1 MSATKKKPK
10 SGNTQRAA
18 DIIREN
24 PTRRS
29 RAERALV
36 QLTTTS
42 YPHYLIGNIVA
53 GLHAGE
59 ENVSKQ
65 ALDIENKFGILDF
78 VRELTLTAGET
89 TVAFDVGTIRIDQN
103 TTRVDNQLAGE
114 LIKHATFTSP
124 VAGVANLAKDE
135 TFARN
140 LIDVFHRNQVRGMTR
155 VHAITNPHWK
165 LVEKRLT
172 TGNDNGFG
180 GLGRSE
186 TVFEITSDDAAA
198 LIRKTLGGALFS
210 LILGADIITIVEG
223 EVTKEITFVVP
234 PRK

>member
-1 MSATKKKPK
+1 MSATKKKPQ
-10 SGNTQRAA
+10 SGKTQRSA

-59 ENVSKQ
+59 ETAAKQ

-78 VRELTLTAGET
+78 VRTLTIEANDANI
-89 TVAFDVGTIRIDQN
+89 VFSVGHLRIDQN
-103 TTRVDNQLAGE
+103 TTRVDNQLTGE
-114 LIKHATFTSP
+114 LTINAFTSP
-124 VAGVANLAKDE
+124 VAGLQGLVKDDGLAK
-135 TFARN
+135 N
-140 LIDVFHRNQVRGMTR
+140 LVDIFHRNQVRGMTR
-155 VHAITNPHWK
+155 VHAITNPNWK
-165 LVEKRLT
+165 LVEKRIT

-186 TVFEITSDDAAA
+186 TVFEITSDDAAV
-198 LIRKTLGGALFS
+198 LIRKTLGSEKFALTM
-210 LILGADIITIVEG
+210 GADVITIVDG